1 MAIKFRIFK
10 RIVQLG
16 KDKGKTKIFAQSVTT
31 KKITFKRFCEEVAD
45 GSTVDSADVKA
56 VFDRMVKVLKR
67 HMADGEAVD
76 CGELGTFTPTFG
88 SIGIDEKETFVASKH
103 IKSPKVSF
111 RAKPDFKDLSC
122 VSFDRISE
130 EEEAARNAVTERKK
144 KKKEAGGNKPKPG
157 GGSEPGGGGVGI

>member
-10 RIVQLG
+10 RTVLLG

-67 HMADGEAVD
+67 HMADG
-76 CGELGTFTPTFG
+76 TFTPTFG

-103 IKSPKVSF
+103 IKDPKVSF
-111 RAKPDFKDLSC
+111 RAKPDFKDLSG
-122 VSFDRISE
+122 VSFERISE
-130 EEEAARNAVTERKK
+130 EEEAARKALAEKK
-144 KKKEAGGNKPKPG
+144 KGKKKPG

>member
-1 MAIKFRIFK
+1 M
-10 RIVQLG
+10 
-16 KDKGKTKIFAQSVTT
+16 
-31 KKITFKRFCEEVAD
+31 AD

-88 SIGIDEKETFVASKH
+88 SVGIDEKETFVASKH
-103 IKSPKVSF
+103 IKDPKVSF
-111 RAKPDFKDLSC
+111 RAKPEFKDLSG
-122 VSFDRISE
+122 VSFERISE
-130 EEEAARNAVTERKK
+130 EEEAARKALAEKK
-144 KKKEAGGNKPKPG
+144 KGKKKPG

>member
-10 RIVQLG
+10 RTVLLG

-88 SIGIDEKETFVASKH
+88 SVGIDEKETFVASKH
-103 IKSPKVSF
+103 IKDPKVSF
-111 RAKPDFKDLSC
+111 RAKPEFKDLSG
-122 VSFDRISE
+122 VSFERISE
-130 EEEAARNAVTERKK
+130 EEEAARKALAEKK
-144 KKKEAGGNKPKPG
+144 KGKKKPG

>member
-10 RIVQLG
+10 RTVLLG

-31 KKITFKRFCEEVAD
+31 KKITFKRFCEVAD

-103 IKSPKVSF
+103 IKDPKVSF
-111 RAKPDFKDLSC
+111 RAKPDFKDLSG
-122 VSFDRISE
+122 VSFERISE
-130 EEEAARNAVTERKK
+130 EEEAARKALAEKK
-144 KKKEAGGNKPKPG
+144 KGKKKPG
-157 GGSEPGGGGVGI
+157 DGSEPGGGGVGI

>member
-10 RIVQLG
+10 RTVLLG

-56 VFDRMVKVLKR
+56 VFDRMVKVLTR

-88 SIGIDEKETFVASKH
+88 SVGIDEKETFVASKH
-103 IKSPKVSF
+103 IKDPKVSF
-111 RAKPDFKDLSC
+111 RAKPDFKDLSG
-122 VSFDRISE
+122 VSFERISE
-130 EEEAARNAVTERKK
+130 EEEAARKALAEKK
-144 KKKEAGGNKPKPG
+144 KGKKKPG

>member
-10 RIVQLG
+10 RTVLLG

-56 VFDRMVKVLKR
+56 IFDRMVKVLKR

-88 SIGIDEKETFVASKH
+88 SVGIDEKETFVASKH
-103 IKSPKVSF
+103 IKDPKVSF
-111 RAKPDFKDLSC
+111 RAKPEFKDLSG
-122 VSFDRISE
+122 VSFERISE
-130 EEEAARNAVTERKK
+130 EEEAARKALAEKK
-144 KKKEAGGNKPKPG
+144 KGKKKPG

>member
-10 RIVQLG
+10 RTVLLG

-76 CGELGTFTPTFG
+76 CRELGTFTPTFG
-88 SIGIDEKETFVASKH
+88 SVGIDEKETFVASKH
-103 IKSPKVSF
+103 IKDPKVSF
-111 RAKPDFKDLSC
+111 RAKPDFKDLSG
-122 VSFDRISE
+122 VSFERISE
-130 EEEAARNAVTERKK
+130 EEEAARKALAEKK
-144 KKKEAGGNKPKPG
+144 KGKKKPG

>member
-10 RIVQLG
+10 RTVLLG

-56 VFDRMVKVLKR
+56 VFDRMVKVHKR
-67 HMADGEAVD
+67 HMAYGEAVD

-88 SIGIDEKETFVASKH
+88 STGIDEKETFVASKH
-103 IKSPKVSF
+103 IKDPKVSF
-111 RAKPDFKDLSC
+111 RAKPDFKDLSG
-122 VSFDRISE
+122 VSFERISE
-130 EEEAARNAVTERKK
+130 EEEAARKALAEKK
-144 KKKEAGGNKPKPG
+144 KGKKKPG

>member
-10 RIVQLG
+10 RTVLLG

-88 SIGIDEKETFVASKH
+88 SVGIDEKETFVASKH
-103 IKSPKVSF
+103 IKDPKVSF
-111 RAKPDFKDLSC
+111 RAKPDFKDLSG
-122 VSFDRISE
+122 VSFERISE
-130 EEEAARNAVTERKK
+130 EEEVARKALAEKK
-144 KKKEAGGNKPKPG
+144 KGKKKPG

>member
-10 RIVQLG
+10 RTVLLG

-88 SIGIDEKETFVASKH
+88 SVGIDEKETFVASKH
-103 IKSPKVSF
+103 IKDPKVSF
-111 RAKPDFKDLSC
+111 RAKPDFKDLSG
-122 VSFDRISE
+122 VSFERISE
-130 EEEAARNAVTERKK
+130 EEEAARKALAEKK
-144 KKKEAGGNKPKPG
+144 KGKKKPG
-157 GGSEPGGGGVGI
+157 DGSEPGGGGVGI

>member
-10 RIVQLG
+10 RVVQLG

-31 KKITFKRFCEEVAD
+31 TKIFFKRFCEEVAD

-88 SIGIDEKETFVASKH
+88 SVAVDEKETFVASKH
-103 IKSPKVSF
+103 IKDPKVSF
-111 RAKPDFKDLSC
+111 RAKPEFKDLSG
-122 VSFDRISE
+122 VSFERISE
-130 EEEAARNAVTERKK
+130 EEEAARKAVSDKKRGKGRKD
-144 KKKEAGGNKPKPG
+144 AGTPKPG

>member
-10 RIVQLG
+10 RTVLLG
-16 KDKGKTKIFAQSVTT
+16 KDKGKTKIFAQSVTP

-88 SIGIDEKETFVASKH
+88 SVGIDEKETFVASKH
-103 IKSPKVSF
+103 IKDPKVSF
-111 RAKPDFKDLSC
+111 RAKPDFKDLSG
-122 VSFDRISE
+122 VSFERISE
-130 EEEAARNAVTERKK
+130 EEEAARKALAEKK
-144 KKKEAGGNKPKPG
+144 KGKKKPG